1 MLAGRSARGLVL
13 VAPATGL
20 ARLSVCGVI
29 TRTLGF
35 VTIACGLLPCF
46 GANAF
51 GARLG
56 RNLLAAGRLCR
67 RRGFAANGG
76 EQAFPPTSLPRHPR
90 SARPGPVPARLTPPR
105 TPPPGPHTG

>member
-51 GARLG
+51 GARRG

-67 RRGFAANGG
+67 RRGFAAVGG
-76 EQAFPPTSLPRHPR
+76 ETAFRQTSLRRDQR
-90 SARPGPVPARLTPPR
+90 SSRRGHLVAGTIARRRLE
-105 TPPPGPHTG
+105 